1 MYVTIAC
8 ITVMKISVSK
18 RRTQASEIQLEHALG
33 KVENLEHY
41 FPDGIFSLDVVLDSE
56 KERQIVEIVAHL
68 VRKKT
73 IKASG
78 ESEDFNVAVDMAVEK
93 FKAQLVKY
101 KEQLQD
107 KRTNPPP
114 EVEPQPS
121 GNSEEG
127 YLSRTRVYIRKPM
140 TPEEAILQLE
150 AYQKK
155 DFLIFMD
162 VDSERISVLHRL
174 SEGKYELLEPVL

>member
-1 MYVTIAC
+1 
-8 ITVMKISVSK
+8 MKISVSK
-18 RRTQASEIQLEHALG
+18 RRTQASETQLEHALG

-41 FPDGIFSLDVVLDSE
+41 FPEGIISLDVVLDSE
-56 KERQIVEIVAHL
+56 STRQTVELVAHL
-68 VRKKT
+68 VRKKI

-78 ESEDFNVAVDMAVEK
+78 ESEDFNTAVDTAVEK
-93 FKAQLVKY
+93 FKTQLVKY

-107 KRTNPPP
+107 KRTHPAP
-114 EVEPQPS
+114 EPDVTEPS
-121 GNSEEG
+121 NSEDSSF
-127 YLSRTRVYIRKPM
+127 SRTQVYIRKPM

-150 AYQKK
+150 SYQKK

-162 VDSERISVLHRL
+162 VESEKISILHRL